1 MMINRRHC
9 LATLGALAGAHAL
22 PVWAQADFPNR
33 PIRLLVP
40 FAAGGAPDVLARLIT
55 QSVTQSAGYNF
66 VIDNRPGGNGIIA
79 TDAVAKAAADGYTL
93 LYTTGSHT
101 INSHVYKKLPYDVL
115 RDFTGVTQ
123 VRTAPGVVLVVTPGL
138 PAQNM
143 AEFIALAK
151 NGKVAFGSPGVG
163 NTLHLPGELLNVMA
177 GTKLLHVPYKSA
189 APALNAVIGGE
200 IQAAFLSVTAA
211 LPPMKAGQVRALAVT
226 SPQRLPGLA
235 DVPTIAESG
244 VPGYEIDGGWQG
256 FFAPAGTPPAVVQKL
271 SAELARAIQSPDISR
286 RIVSDASVPIGNTP
300 DEFNRFVAADAQRVG
315 KLVKAVGITID

>member
-9 LATLGALAGAHAL
+9 LATLGALAGVNAL
-22 PVWAQADFPNR
+22 PAWAQADFPNR

-300 DEFNRFVAADAQRVG
+300 DEFNRFVTADAQRVG

>member
-1 MMINRRHC
+1 MISRRQA
-9 LATLGALAGAHAL
+9 LATLAALAGTSSL
-22 PVWAQADFPNR
+22 PSRAQADFPNR

-40 FAAGGAPDVLARLIT
+40 FSAGGAPDVLARLIT
-55 QSVTQSAGYNF
+55 QSVTQAAGYNF

-151 NGKVAFGSPGVG
+151 NGKVAYGSPGVG

-244 VPGYEIDGGWQG
+244 VAGYEIDGGWQG
-256 FFAPAGTPPAVVQKL
+256 FFAPAGTPPAIVQKL
-271 SAELARAIQSPDISR
+271 SAELARAIQSPEISR
-286 RIVSDASVPIGNTP
+286 RIISDASVPIGNTP

>member
-1 MMINRRHC
+1 MTNRRHA
-9 LATLGALAGAHAL
+9 LATLAAMAGASSL
-22 PVWAQADFPNR
+22 PSLAQSDFPNR

-55 QSVTQSAGYNF
+55 QAVTQAAGYNF
-66 VIDNRPGGNGIIA
+66 IIDNRPGGNGIIA
-79 TDAVAKAAADGYTL
+79 TDAVAKAAPDGYTL

-101 INSHVYKKLPYDVL
+101 INSHVYKKLPFDVL

-123 VRTAPGVVLVVTPGL
+123 VRTAPGVVLVVTPSL
-138 PAQNM
+138 PVKNM

-151 NGKVAFGSPGVG
+151 NGKVAYGSPGVG

-200 IQAAFLSVTAA
+200 IQAAFLSATAA

-226 SPQRLPGLA
+226 SPQRLPGLT
-235 DVPTIAESG
+235 DVPTVAESG

-256 FFAPAGTPPAVVQKL
+256 FFAPAGTPQAVVQKL
-271 SAELARAIQSPDISR
+271 SSELARAIQSPEISR

-300 DEFNRFVAADAQRVG
+300 EEFNRFVAADAQRVG